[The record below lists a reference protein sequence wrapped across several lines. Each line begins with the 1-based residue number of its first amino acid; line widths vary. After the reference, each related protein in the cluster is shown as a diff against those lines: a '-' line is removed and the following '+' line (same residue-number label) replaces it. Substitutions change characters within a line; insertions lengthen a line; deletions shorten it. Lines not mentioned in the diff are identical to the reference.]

1 MNNDNSYKS
10 DGQFILSFELLQ
22 LLEWLIEHQP
32 DEIKKL
38 VHKALAQGL
47 HSNIRQAEDLLEAY
61 SPARSAITCK
71 NSCTVDE
78 IEVALLTILFTAT
91 VMRTTSIMDG
101 NPYRIST
108 VRIIAASTFPPRIAA
123 TVPHIVPTN
132 TAMHAAKS
140 PTQILIEPPTIHL
153 ANISLPSWSV
163 PKIVK

>member
-61 SPARSAITCK
+61 SPEDMQNSVIDYFGLMEVLLLDAINERS
-71 NSCTVDE
+71 N
-78 IEVALLTILFTAT
+78 
-91 VMRTTSIMDG
+91 
-101 NPYRIST
+101 NST
-108 VRIIAASTFPPRIAA
+108 VHTQLLPTVNQIDQSSCDADTVFSSVENA
-123 TVPHIVPTN
+123 TSSLEENSLQNPKAVLHKELLKNWKPDKK
-132 TAMHAAKS
+132 AKV
-140 PTQILIEPPTIHL
+140 
-153 ANISLPSWSV
+153 N
-163 PKIVK
+163 